1 MLSGVMLLGCRIW
14 AGWQYLWGVLPLFGQ
29 VILVISNQKLDVVF
43 GLLSIDACLC
53 RDLFPLCF
61 CLLFHPSCG
70 WSPVFA
76 TNCYHDSRY
85 ASLPE
90 MSVQQSIQ
98 V

>member
-1 MLSGVMLLGCRIW
+1 MLVRLCRH
-14 AGWQYLWGVLPLFGQ
+14 LF
-29 VILVISNQKLDVVF
+29 
-43 GLLSIDACLC
+43 LLS
-53 RDLFPLCF
+53 F

-90 MSVQQSIQ
+90 KSVQQTPKLHLYDHTSVTVLLTNLASIADPQ
-98 V
+98 TPLS

>member
-1 MLSGVMLLGCRIW
+1 MLLGCRIW

-29 VILVISNQKLDVVF
+29 VIIVMINQKLDVSC
-43 GLLSIDACLC
+43 GLLSIKACLC
-53 RDLFPLCF
+53 RDLFLLSF
-61 CLLFHPSCG
+61 RLLFHPSSG

-76 TNCYHDSRY
+76 TYSYHDSRY

-90 MSVQQSIQ
+90 MSVQQTIQ